1 MRKVSREERSGKR
14 PARGDRSTKP
24 GFRPKG
30 NNTEPRKPRRRI
42 AEGDEEPAG
51 RPRRTSERGTTG
63 FSSAGRTS
71 KERDSRFSRSERPA
85 GRPGREEREGRTRKP
100 FGRTSSDSDSGRSGK
115 EYRSTRSDRGGF
127 RTEQNDRPAR
137 PRKSFDRESDGPPE
151 ERPARTSR
159 FSGSDRPSRK
169 SAYDPADRGP
179 RSRSE
184 RPSRK
189 STYDPADRGPR
200 SRSERPSRKST
211 YDPADRGP
219 RSRGDRPE
227 RTGRSE
233 GEQDSRR
240 GAGFRKSGP
249 AFRKS
254 GPAGK
259 SVLSD
264 DGTTRLN
271 KYISNCGICSRRE
284 ADELIKAGLVS
295 VNGKI
300 ITEMG
305 FKVQP
310 GDEVRYNNELLRGER
325 PVYLLLNKP
334 KDYITTVDDPGSR
347 RTVMELV
354 ASACKERIYPVGRLD
369 RNTTGVLL
377 FTNDGDLARKLMH
390 PSFEVQKVYHVTL
403 DKALKPDDMDKI
415 LEGIRL
421 EDGPV
426 RVDDIAYAGDG
437 SDRKEIGVEIHSGKN
452 RIVRRIFEHLG
463 HEVVKLDR
471 TVFAGLTKKDLPR
484 GRWRFLK
491 EMEVAALKM
500 QVGGKKLREETA
512 R

>member
-42 AEGDEEPAG
+42 ADRDEEPAA
-51 RPRRTSERGTTG
+51 RPRRTSDRSVSRPSSGGNADKERGSRYSRSDRSVSRSDREEKEGG
-63 FSSAGRTS
+63 FRKTSKRASSGSDAGRT
-71 KERDSRFSRSERPA
+71 
-85 GRPGREEREGRTRKP
+85 
-100 FGRTSSDSDSGRSGK
+100 GK
-115 EYRSTRSDRGGF
+115 EYRSSRSDRGGF
-127 RTEQNDRPAR
+127 RTDRNDRPAR
-137 PRKSFDRESDGPPE
+137 PRKSFDRESAGSAE

-159 FSGSDRPSRK
+159 YSSSD
-169 SAYDPADRGP
+169 
-179 RSRSE
+179 

-200 SRSERPSRKST
+200 SRSDRPSRKST

-219 RSRGDRPE
+219 RSRGDKYE
-227 RTGRSE
+227 RSGKSD
-233 GEQDSRR
+233 GERGPRR

-249 AFRKS
+249 AFRKA

-259 SVLSD
+259 SVLPD

-334 KDYITTVDDPGSR
+334 KDFITTVDDPGSR

-415 LEGIRL
+415 LGGIYL
-421 EDGPV
+421 DDGPV

-452 RIVRRIFEHLG
+452 RIVRRIFEHFGL
-463 HEVVKLDR
+463 EVVKLDR

-484 GRWRFLK
+484 GRWRFLT

-500 QVGGKKLREETA
+500 QVGGKKLREEAA